1 MDQRWKYNNVKIK
14 EGDKWKMAFT
24 TPEGSFES
32 TIMLIGLT
40 NSPATF
46 QMMNKLLIDLIN
58 MGKVGSFI
66 DDIIVGTEIEEG
78 HDELV
83 AEVLRRLEENYL
95 YVKLEKCEWMMRE
108 INFLEVV
115 LGLKGIKMK
124 EAKVKAV
131 LDWPVPKSV
140 KDIQMFL
147 RLTNYYRRFIEGFVK
162 IVRLLHKLTRKE
174 QKWKWEIRQEKSFKA
189 LKKQFTTEPIFVASD
204 LDKKMRIEVDASDYT
219 TGKVLSME
227 YNDGKQ
233 RPVAYL
239 SKLLNEI
246 KINYEIHNKK
256 CQW

>member
-1 MDQRWKYNNVKIK
+1 
-14 EGDKWKMAFT
+14 MAFT

-58 MGKVGSFI
+58 MGKVRSFI

-108 INFLEVV
+108 INFLGVV

-140 KDIQMFL
+140 KDI
-147 RLTNYYRRFIEGFVK
+147 
-162 IVRLLHKLTRKE
+162 
-174 QKWKWEIRQEKSFKA
+174 
-189 LKKQFTTEPIFVASD
+189 
-204 LDKKMRIEVDASDYT
+204 
-219 TGKVLSME
+219 
-227 YNDGKQ
+227 
-233 RPVAYL
+233 
-239 SKLLNEI
+239 
-246 KINYEIHNKK
+246 
-256 CQW
+256 

>member
-1 MDQRWKYNNVKIK
+1 
-14 EGDKWKMAFT
+14 MAFT

-46 QMMNKLLIDLIN
+46 QMMNKLLIDLIS
-58 MGKVGSFI
+58 MGKVRSFI

-95 YVKLEKCEWMMRE
+95 YVKLEKCEWKMRE
-108 INFLEVV
+108 INFLGVV

-140 KDIQMFL
+140 KDI
-147 RLTNYYRRFIEGFVK
+147 
-162 IVRLLHKLTRKE
+162 
-174 QKWKWEIRQEKSFKA
+174 
-189 LKKQFTTEPIFVASD
+189 
-204 LDKKMRIEVDASDYT
+204 
-219 TGKVLSME
+219 
-227 YNDGKQ
+227 
-233 RPVAYL
+233 
-239 SKLLNEI
+239 
-246 KINYEIHNKK
+246 
-256 CQW
+256 